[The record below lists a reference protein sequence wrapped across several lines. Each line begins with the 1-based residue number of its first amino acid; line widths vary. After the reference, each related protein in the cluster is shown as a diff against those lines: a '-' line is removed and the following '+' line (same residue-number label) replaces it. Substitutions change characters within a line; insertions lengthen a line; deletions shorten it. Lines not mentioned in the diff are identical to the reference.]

1 MFDKNYNSEKTL
13 KKMAKVMA
21 LIAKIFFIIDCLT
34 AFIVFCIEVE
44 ELWWVALTILGG
56 GLTVFGCTL
65 FFAHLLYGF
74 GEIVGNTKRTAM
86 SMINNAKP
94 AKAEHIKEE
103 ITELPEL

>member
-21 LIAKIFFIIDCLT
+21 LVAKIFFIIDCLT
-34 AFIVFCIEVE
+34 AFIVFCIDVE
-44 ELWWVALTILGG
+44 EFWWIALTILGG

-74 GEIVGNTKRTAM
+74 GELVGNTGRA
-86 SMINNAKP
+86 SGG
-94 AKAEHIKEE
+94 AEPKTEADIKDIEKE
-103 ITELPEL
+103 ITDLPKI